1 MATTPIPVEI
11 QTPAK
16 LLDEG
21 RLALCS
27 RFYIDINTGGE
38 NLSLVILVDN
48 AEYAYQKQ
56 INTPQRQTVEVA
68 YQVSGRIYSV
78 RLTGSLTIG
87 QVEFFEAWTDLD
99 EGKEPQAGG

>member
-1 MATTPIPVEI
+1 MPTPIAYEI
-11 QTPAK
+11 QTPAR

-38 NLSLVILVDN
+38 NISLVILVDN
-48 AEYAYQKQ
+48 KEYAYQKHL
-56 INTPQRQTVEVA
+56 NTTERTTVEVA
-68 YQVSGRIYSV
+68 YQVSGRLYSV

-99 EGKEPQAGG
+99 EGKEPQIGV